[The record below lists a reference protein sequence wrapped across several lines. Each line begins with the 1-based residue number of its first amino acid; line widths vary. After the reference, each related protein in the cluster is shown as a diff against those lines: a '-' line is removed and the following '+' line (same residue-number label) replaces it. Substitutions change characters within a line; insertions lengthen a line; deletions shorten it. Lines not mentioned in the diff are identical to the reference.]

1 LQNQNYSFV
10 VRLWLEN
17 SEGDRNTAI
26 WRGSIEQVGSDGR
39 IYFSDLDGITRI
51 IQTQVGMPASPSRI
65 KWQLWS
71 TLRNRIEKSWKHL
84 FG

>member
-10 VRLWLEN
+10 VRLWREN
-17 SEGDRNTAI
+17 SEGDRNLAI

-51 IQTQVGMPASPSRI
+51 IQTQVGIPVAPSRV

-71 TLRNRIEKSWKHL
+71 TLKDRVEKLWKH
-84 FG
+84 FFA